1 MYFTP
6 IDIHLTPNDNHL
18 TIYGTVPQV
27 NKEFSWG
34 HHLLFSI
41 QWNLL
46 CQYSVTY
53 PYYRGTLR
61 SRHGAGVDFDKI
73 CVFCGKFC
81 IHIDKCVFIV
91 IKIKCWILI
100 ELVIFVI
107 KLILLQT
114 THILQHLIYI
124 YQNTHKYY
132 NFWHLW
138 WDGPTT
144 EPKNFIL
151 LNYEK
156 LKQN

>member
-1 MYFTP
+1 MHFTP
-6 IDIHLTPNDNHL
+6 IDIHLTPNDNHR
-18 TIYGTVPQV
+18 TIYGTIPQV

-46 CQYSVTY
+46 CQYGVTY

-91 IKIKCWILI
+91 VKIKCVNSGKISDICDKVNFTTNYTYFTTSDNILS
-100 ELVIFVI
+100 
-107 KLILLQT
+107 KHT
-114 THILQHLIYI
+114 
-124 YQNTHKYY
+124 
-132 NFWHLW
+132 
-138 WDGPTT
+138 
-144 EPKNFIL
+144 
-151 LNYEK
+151 
-156 LKQN
+156 